1 MNWNFLLPSES
12 NEALSLVDL
21 FSSTLDLKG
30 QMRFWAWRKKRTKM
44 DTVYRGFC
52 TGNRRWHRREEAMT
66 ERLKPSWWGWLEKGL
81 VSDKATPRFRRT
93 FSLCLGLMLKKIH
106 WTIYSTAGLHCD
118 LWTINSVSFPHILWK
133 RGGKCR
139 VESSY
144 LGFNSPASVLGSSSE
159 VHLFTFYSHLNFFS
173 I

>member
-1 MNWNFLLPSES
+1 MVSINWK
-12 NEALSLVDL
+12 NELKLFTSLWVKWGSQLGRFVQQYPRSQRTAAFLSLE
-21 FSSTLDLKG
+21 
-30 QMRFWAWRKKRTKM
+30 KKRTKM
-44 DTVYRGFC
+44 DTVYRRC
-52 TGNRRWHRREEAMT
+52 STGNRRWHRREEAMT

-81 VSDKATPRFRRT
+81 VSDKTTPRFWRT

-106 WTIYSTAGLHCD
+106 WTIYSTAGLRCD

-139 VESSY
+139 VES
-144 LGFNSPASVLGSSSE
+144 FWN
-159 VHLFTFYSHLNFFS
+159 